1 MTMADKNIQT
11 GTGGSHAREFVRE
24 AEVSLAISLD
34 YFCFLIILQL
44 PLEKLNKCL
53 NEKQLENSSF

>member
-34 YFCFLIILQL
+34 YFCFLIMLQL

-53 NEKQLENSSF
+53 N